1 MKLMRFMV
9 FLAVSTVLG
18 ASSSGTVK
26 PLFLWQ
32 ASKGETVLYL
42 FGTMHLADPSLQK
55 LPAQLEKVLSGS
67 DAIYT
72 EVAIE
77 PAVQMRA
84 NELMI
89 RRDSRTLKS
98 ILPAALYK
106 RSSDYL
112 RSINPALKIYPFEKM
127 KLWAFSATL
136 QFLEARMKY
145 PNLPSI
151 DAVIYRKA
159 KALGKETGG
168 IESIE
173 EQLAAMEALSDKE
186 QLLMH
191 EATLDY
197 LEENKDYTEKMRAL
211 YVKGDEKALM
221 DYIMEVMFTVEK
233 YRQLEQRL
241 MQLLLYDR
249 NIRMAER
256 IMQKVTENPQKVYLF
271 AFGAMHF
278 LDKGSVIELLEKEG
292 FRIER
297 IRE

>member
-1 MKLMRFMV
+1 MKLMRVMV
-9 FLAVSTVLG
+9 FLAVSTIVAA
-18 ASSSGTVK
+18 ASSDTVRH
-26 PLFLWQ
+26 LFLWQ
-32 ASKGETVLYL
+32 ASKGETAFYL

-67 DAIYT
+67 DAVYT

-89 RRDSRTLKS
+89 RRDNRTLKS

-112 RSINPALKIYPFEKM
+112 RSINPALNIHPFEKM

-136 QFLEARMKY
+136 QFLEAQIKY
-145 PNLPSI
+145 PKAPSI
-151 DAVIYRKA
+151 DAVIYRRA

-168 IESIE
+168 IEGIE

-197 LEENKDYTEKMRAL
+197 LEENKDYLQKMRAL
-211 YVKGDEKALM
+211 YVKGDGKALM
-221 DYIMEVMFTVEK
+221 DYIKEMMFTVEK

-249 NIRMAER
+249 NARMAER
-256 IMQKVTENPQKVYLF
+256 IIQKVTENPQKVYLF